1 MDRSLHRH
9 RLTAVR
15 LLGAA
20 LGLVAL
26 VLGGVAVRAFALVA
40 AGVQAV
46 PFWLAARLYP
56 QWAVL
61 LALLGGIGLAC
72 AYGALRLALL
82 SRALLVAPAP
92 YLRALDAQRVTKET
106 PCAD

>member
-1 MDRSLHRH
+1 MDRSMRGR

-15 LLGAA
+15 LLGTT

-46 PFWLAARLYP
+46 PFWPAARLYP
-56 QWAVL
+56 LWAVL

-82 SRALLVAPAP
+82 SRVLLVAPAP
-92 YLRALDAQRVTKET
+92 YLRTLDARRSTEES